1 MNIQTNKLNV
11 VIDGQ
16 WGSTGKGKLFGYLY
30 SKFPEIN
37 IAVCDFMPNAGHTYV
52 DNDGKSFV
60 SKILPVGA
68 LFDTV
73 QYILIGPHAVFDI
86 DRLMMEI
93 EEVVK
98 FTGNHTIYNRL
109 RIHPLACVVHK
120 DDKKAEFASLNGIAS
135 TMQGSAEAVMRKIK
149 RDPAHA
155 NLAKNYNVLQPF
167 LADTYYLM
175 NKLLD
180 DGYGTA
186 LAETAQGFDL
196 GLNNGVVWPYV
207 TSRDCMVGRILDNAG
222 VSPKKL
228 GNVLAS
234 IRTFPIRVGNTEGG
248 FSGPCYQD
256 QEELTWGEVSERC
269 GSKVCEYTTVTKRV
283 RRIFTW
289 SNEQVERFCKMCG
302 PDYAFLNFV
311 NYLSE
316 GEKPHVIKAIADFL
330 QQQGCK
336 LTLLG
341 TGPKNNDVEEYV
353 A

>member
-1 MNIQTNKLNV
+1 MQIQLNKLNV
-11 VIDGQ
+11 VLDGQ
-16 WGSTGKGKLFGYLY
+16 WGSTGKGKLFGFLY
-30 SKFPEIN
+30 STFPEISV
-37 IAVCDFMPNAGHTYV
+37 AVCDFMPNAGHTYV
-52 DNDGKSFV
+52 SDNGKSFV
-60 SKILPVGA
+60 SKILPIGS

-73 QYILIGPHAVFDI
+73 THILIGPHAVFSI
-86 DRLMMEI
+86 DRLLEEI
-93 EEVVK
+93 QAVID
-98 FTGNHTIYNRL
+98 FTGNNTIWNRI
-109 RIHPLACVVHK
+109 RIHPLACVV
-120 DDKKAEFASLNGIAS
+120 DDADRKIEAKGLNHIAS
-135 TMQGSAEAVMRKIK
+135 TMQGSASAVIRKIR
-149 RDPAHA
+149 RDPNNA
-155 NLAKNYNVLQPF
+155 NLARNFPKLQPF

-175 NKLLD
+175 NQLLST
-180 DGYGTA
+180 GSTA

-207 TSRDCMVGRILDNAG
+207 TSRDCMVGRVLDNAG

-228 GNVLAS
+228 GSVIAS
-234 IRTFPIRVGNTEGG
+234 LRVNPIRVGNTEGG

-316 GEKPHVIKAIADFL
+316 SEKPHVIKAIADFL